1 MDKLG
6 EYIRNKRKERG
17 LSLRE
22 CARMCDISHS
32 YLDSLE
38 KGKDPRTNKPVSPTI
53 DTLKKISKGL
63 GVPINELLEAADIKT
78 DPNHCPDEMEAIEEC
93 PPSDLD
99 LEKILLESNVM
110 FNGEP
115 LDEEDKQ
122 DIIEFLKVAWK
133 TIRKKKGRGV

>member
-1 MDKLG
+1 MNKLG
-6 EYIRNKRKERG
+6 EYIRNKRKEHG

-22 CARMCDISHS
+22 CARLCDISHS

-53 DTLKKISKGL
+53 ETLKKISKGL
-63 GVPINELLEAADIKT
+63 GVPINELLEAADINHPSRT
-78 DPNHCPDEMEAIEEC
+78 DEEG

-133 TIRKKKGRGV
+133 TIRKKKGK

>member
-1 MDKLG
+1 MDIGKRLKA
-6 EYIRNKRKERG
+6 IRLSKNM
-17 LSLRE
+17 SLRE
-22 CARMCDISHS
+22 LGKAAHVSHS
-32 YLDSLE
+32 FIADIEAGRSR
-38 KGKDPRTNKPVSPTI
+38 PSV
-53 DTLKKISKGL
+53 DTLAALAKALNVTIAELTGDDE
-63 GVPINELLEAADIKT
+63 PNEAMKEG
-78 DPNHCPDEMEAIEEC
+78 

-110 FNGEP
+110 FDGEP